1 MLPFRRLVLGGGI
14 LAVALFASVGL
25 RPSKAQEPQ
34 PNRLPVAVTVDV
46 TSRFAGQR
54 FILTGWIEVTKSDQ
68 RKEDGVS
75 VFDLSVDSVHLQ
87 GASQLG
93 VINASERPEES
104 GRYVSRGEVRAL
116 QSGAQ
121 FPASSYIDL
130 YVDIFV
136 PESILGEPLSF
147 HNELALHL
155 IPWQDQAE
163 ASIAAWP
170 SLGVTYRMKPVFG
183 VDNDGDGMIDEDTA
197 DEDGDVYVDEDRPGP
212 DPVTPGLPQQ
222 CADDA
227 DCDGQDGEDPPVG
240 LCPPA
245 FAGVQTLCDEDG
257 DGKMDEDPSCVPLLD
272 EANTSLPLGVCLT
285 DLEMQIAPA
294 TPSFSVGSDGP
305 SRLHPADVL
314 GLVPTAIS
322 SGVQAPYVRIPCAS
336 LGLTANGCDDGSD
349 GTQDDIDGL
358 SYGLDLRGGPEPSV
372 AFSVGPGTHG
382 APGSAVEAQ
391 HNCPPASPGLA
402 PEGDGDVFASHADGA
417 NELLFDGNG
426 PIGACTVGFPL
437 GLVEAASRRDDV
449 DAFDGYDVGL
459 VDTNGDGVP
468 EQPVYFSLAAGSPS
482 LSALGFSDGDIL
494 LTHNGDAPAL
504 FVSAAQL
511 GLSAGD
517 DLDAFCL
524 REDGDGIYSAA
535 DLVYYS
541 IAPRL
546 QGPTAS
552 NIGSGDI
559 LAPGAP
565 LRVVRRASELGLTV
579 GDDLDALEC
588 QMLVASA
595 TPNGDVTC
603 DGETNAIDAL
613 YVLQFDANLL
623 STLPCPANGDM
634 SRDGRTNSLD
644 ASLILQFAAGLIGL
658 PQ

>member
-1 MLPFRRLVLGGGI
+1 MRRLVLGGGI
-14 LAVALFASVGL
+14 LAVAFFASAGL
-25 RPSKAQEPQ
+25 RPSNAQEPQ

-46 TSRFAGQR
+46 ISRFVAQR
-54 FILTGWIEVTKSDQ
+54 VILVGWIEVTAGGA
-68 RKEDGVS
+68 RMENGVS
-75 VFDLSVDSVHLQ
+75 VFDLQVEAVHLQ

-93 VINASERPEES
+93 VISASERPEDA
-104 GRYVSRGEVRAL
+104 GQYVSHGEVRA
-116 QSGAQ
+116 QQPGVQ
-121 FPASSYIDL
+121 FPASSYIEL
-130 YVDIFV
+130 YADISAPQSPF
-136 PESILGEPLSF
+136 GPLTF
-147 HNELALHL
+147 HNESPLKL
-155 IPWQDQAE
+155 IPWQDDAE

-170 SLGVTYRMKPVFG
+170 SLGVTYRLEPIFG

-222 CADDA
+222 CGDDA
-227 DCDGQDGEDPPVG
+227 DCDGQDGEDPPAG

-245 FAGVQTLCDEDG
+245 LVGVQTLCDEDG
-257 DGKMDEDPSCVPLLD
+257 DGKMDEDPSCVPLLN
-272 EANTSLPLGVCLT
+272 EANTSLPLGVCVT
-285 DLEMQIAPA
+285 DLEMQFAPA
-294 TPSFSVGSDGP
+294 TPSFSAGSDGP

-314 GLVPTAIS
+314 GLAPSAIS
-322 SGVQAPYVRIPCAS
+322 PGVQAPYVRIPCAS
-336 LGLTANGCDDGSD
+336 LGLTASGCDDGSD
-349 GTQDDIDGL
+349 GTQDDVDGL
-358 SYGLDLRGGPEPSV
+358 SYGLDLRGGPETSV
-372 AFSVGPGTHG
+372 AFSVGPGAHG

-391 HNCPPASPGLA
+391 HNCPPANPGFA
-402 PEGDGDVFASHADGA
+402 PEGDGDVFVSQADGA

-449 DAFDGYDVGL
+449 DAFDGHDVSQ
-459 VDTNGDGVP
+459 VDTDGDGVP
-468 EQPVYFSLAAGSPS
+468 EQPVYFSLAVGSPS
-482 LSALGFSDGDIL
+482 LSALGFSAGDIL
-494 LTHNGDAPAL
+494 VTRNGDAPAL
-504 FVSAAQL
+504 FISAAQL

-524 REDGDGIYSAA
+524 SEDGDGIYNAG

-546 QGPTAS
+546 QGPALS
-552 NIGSGDI
+552 NAGPADT
-559 LAPGAP
+559 LAPGTP
-565 LRVVRRASELGLTV
+565 PRVVRRASDLGLTA

-588 QMLVASA
+588 DMLVVSA

-613 YVLQFDANLL
+613 YVLQLDAHLL

-634 SRDGRTNSLD
+634 SGDGRTNSLD